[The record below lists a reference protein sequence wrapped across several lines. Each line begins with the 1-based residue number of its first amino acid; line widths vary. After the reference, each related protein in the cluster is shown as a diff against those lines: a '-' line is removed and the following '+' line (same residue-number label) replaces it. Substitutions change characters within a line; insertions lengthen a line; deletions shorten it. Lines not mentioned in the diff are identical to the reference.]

1 MEYLFSQKRI
11 EDYFNQ
17 IIRCIKNEIDNYS
30 EHHFA
35 TLEIESVV
43 EQLFNRYSI
52 TVPVLLKDKTKS
64 YITTEHLEGHQL
76 PSGTHFII
84 GQKYPV
90 DIANYSI
97 PFSGNSELF
106 SCIPT
111 NFSGG
116 ITDARIGNGVLII
129 QLTNWGKIIG
139 NEKILGN
146 IKNQLLTRVDKIEE
160 ILSYQKNDVD
170 KFLESL
176 RPQILQYLEGK
187 INQVKLKIDSSDKL
201 NPFK

>member
-76 PSGTHFII
+76 PSGTHFIVF
-84 GQKYPV
+84 QLYFF
-90 DIANYSI
+90 A
-97 PFSGNSELF
+97 
-106 SCIPT
+106 SC
-111 NFSGG
+111 
-116 ITDARIGNGVLII
+116 
-129 QLTNWGKIIG
+129 K
-139 NEKILGN
+139 
-146 IKNQLLTRVDKIEE
+146 
-160 ILSYQKNDVD
+160 
-170 KFLESL
+170 
-176 RPQILQYLEGK
+176 
-187 INQVKLKIDSSDKL
+187 
-201 NPFK
+201 